1 MIRRATVLGA
11 LLSLTAGC
19 CDSSFGEPNDGAQPP
34 PRTETIAALRALYAG
49 ETFPVTGDI
58 TVEGTVTSSDRARNF
73 YRSLCIEDGNAA
85 IEVMAGID
93 QLHNDYPAGCR
104 VTLRLEGLAVGE
116 SRGVLQAGRLPDPGS
131 GYATDY
137 IGSKPA
143 LDAAL
148 IRHGETLR
156 ELEPARLRIAELTP
170 ERCGTLVRIDRLI
183 YRPEDLS
190 GSTWSGY
197 KRFADDEGAE
207 IYTYVRTYAR
217 FADEEVPAGQ
227 VSLTGILQRDETG
240 GGRYILKLRDET
252 DCRTL

>member
-11 LLSLTAGC
+11 LLSLAAGC
-19 CDSSFGEPNDGAQPP
+19 CDSSFGEPDDGAQPP

-148 IRHGETLR
+148 ILS
-156 ELEPARLRIAELTP
+156 
-170 ERCGTLVRIDRLI
+170 LI
-183 YRPEDLS
+183 H
-190 GSTWSGY
+190 
-197 KRFADDEGAE
+197 
-207 IYTYVRTYAR
+207 I
-217 FADEEVPAGQ
+217 
-227 VSLTGILQRDETG
+227 
-240 GGRYILKLRDET
+240 
-252 DCRTL
+252 